1 MKNAIKLF
9 GIIAFVAVIGFFAFS
24 CDNSTN
30 STNSDNPGI
39 LTITNIGSLTPGN
52 YVIGETGFGQLAF
65 LTSAP
70 QGSSLKGRKV
80 TGTAITLNA
89 YQNVSGIWIQFKG
102 DITIPSGQL
111 GILECTTEE
120 YSKSNEVQF
129 FKSNKS
135 ITFSNG
141 SASINLSTDMDL
153 QP

>member
-9 GIIAFVAVIGFFAFS
+9 GIIVFVAVIGFFAFS

-30 STNSDNPGI
+30 SDNQGI
-39 LTITNIGSLTPGN
+39 LKITNIGSLTPGN
-52 YVIGETGFGQLAF
+52 YVFGETGFGQLGF
-65 LTSAP
+65 FTSAP
-70 QGSSLKGRKV
+70 QGSSLKGRKI
-80 TGTAITLNA
+80 TGTAVNLNV
-89 YQNVSGIWIQFKG
+89 YQNVSGNWIPFKD

-111 GILECTTEE
+111 GIFECTTEE

-135 ITFSNG
+135 ITFLKG